1 MNHTVSDFII
11 RIKNAYMARRRE
23 VVVPY
28 SKIAKSMGKVLVSQ
42 KYITS
47 IREEEIDGRKALVL
61 VLSYEM
67 RNPAISNVIIISKP
81 SLRVYKKKNQMADV
95 AKGQGIT
102 LVSTSRGVMIER
114 EAEKKGLGGELLF
127 KIW

>member
-1 MNHTVSDFII
+1 
-11 RIKNAYMARRRE
+11 MARRRE

>member
-1 MNHTVSDFII
+1 
-11 RIKNAYMARRRE
+11 MARRRE

-28 SKIAKSMGKVLVSQ
+28 SKIAKSIGKVLVSQ
-42 KYITS
+42 KYLTS
-47 IREEEIDGRKALVL
+47 IREEIDGRKVLVL

-67 RNPAISNVIIISKP
+67 RNPAISNVTIISKP
-81 SLRVYKKKNQMADV
+81 SLRVYKKRGQMANV